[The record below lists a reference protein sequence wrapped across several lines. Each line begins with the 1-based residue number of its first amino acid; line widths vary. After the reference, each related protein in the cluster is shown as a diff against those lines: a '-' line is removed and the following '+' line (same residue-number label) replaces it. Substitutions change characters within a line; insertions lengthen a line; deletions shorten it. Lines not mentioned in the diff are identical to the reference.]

1 MSWGN
6 DLNKFLMRN
15 GKKNLRSLNSQRR
28 LAQAGTLGLDLVQ
41 MNLIQLVFT
50 NTYVDHQLL
59 RSIISQIESLQ
70 KQHAAI
76 KDKIEKR
83 RKRREERRRNSKKH
97 KKRHSKKSRGWSS
110 DDDIKQLTLDQIPTL
125 STAELQVI
133 SDAINALE
141 PDKMPHIVRIIKEG
155 LPNLVYLI

>member
-141 PDKMPHIVRIIKEG
+141 PDKCPISCA
-155 LPNLVYLI
+155 L